1 MMHARPKLSLRVC
14 TRESTE
20 RQQLVAGAPNFLCA
34 IDRYKVK
41 GVVTADIVLQT
52 LIESAGLYSPSL
64 VDVNHTKLRCDRGLE
79 VLFGCVL
86 RRVTV

>member
-1 MMHARPKLSLRVC
+1 MG
-14 TRESTE
+14 E
-20 RQQLVAGAPNFLCA
+20 
-34 IDRYKVK
+34 VK
-41 GVVTADIVLQT
+41 GVVTTDVVLQT

-64 VDVNHTKLRCDRGLE
+64 VDVNDTKRGCDRGLE